1 MKLLAGLANETNE
14 TCFSMLDIPKAR
26 KRMEGRVDDNGE
38 MKEAT
43 FEDLGV
49 DDDVVRAMHD
59 YGFEKPS
66 ETQKMM
72 LPLLLDRT
80 AGNVRLWAQS
90 GTGKAASLLVAFL
103 VELVRWRRELQEAK
117 TFWLCWKN
125 RVRRE
130 ANAKTDVS

>member
-1 MKLLAGLANETNE
+1 M
-14 TCFSMLDIPKAR
+14 
-26 KRMEGRVDDNGE
+26 DDNGE

-90 GTGKAASLLVAFL
+90 GTGKTASLLVAFL
-103 VELVRWRRELQEAK
+103 MELVRWRKEMKEAK

-125 RVRRE
+125 RDESRLRVIGRDVAGLIRR
-130 ANAKTDVS
+130 AVFDGRRMPRLL